1 MAATTTA
8 PPQTVDKRPAK
19 KKRGSATKPKT
30 PWWLWIVVTVIV
42 VFCLFPFYWMIN
54 ISLKTG
60 ADLTSGT
67 AYPPDPTLKNYQS
80 IFQNGDFTRA
90 LLNSAVVSV
99 ATTTLALVVGSF
111 CAYALARLRFRGK
124 FAILALV
131 LSITTFPAIAI
142 AAPLFRLWS
151 DIGIYNT
158 WIGLIIPNL
167 TFALPLTIY
176 ILVSFFKEIPRDL
189 EEAAL
194 VDGATYFQAF
204 RKVVVPLAAPGL
216 ATAGILTFIGVWNEF
231 LFVDHA
237 HVVLE
242 RAHRPG
248 GDRVLHRVDAVR
260 VAPRDDLG
268 GIGRH
273 LGPADLP
280 RAVLPEAHRRGP
292 DRRRGQGLKGATPTW
307 PRSSSTTSSSGTRTA
322 SRPSST

>member
-1 MAATTTA
+1 MAATTA
-8 PPQTVDKRPAK
+8 APAK
-19 KKRGSATKPKT
+19 TVEQRSAKRRGSVTKPKT
-30 PWWLWIVVTVIV
+30 PWWLWICVALIV

-60 ADLTSGT
+60 ADLTSGK

-90 LLNSAVVSV
+90 LLNSAVISV
-99 ATTTLALVVGSF
+99 ATTVLALVVGSF
-111 CAYALARLRFRGK
+111 CAYALARLRFKGK
-124 FAILALV
+124 FPILALV

-176 ILVSFFKEIPRDL
+176 ILVSFFKEIPKDL

-231 LFVDHA
+231 LFA
-237 HVVLE
+237 ITL
-242 RAHRPG
+242 
-248 GDRVLHRVDAVR
+248 
-260 VAPRDDLG
+260 
-268 GIGRH
+268 
-273 LGPADLP
+273 
-280 RAVLPEAHRRGP
+280 
-292 DRRRGQGLKGATPTW
+292 
-307 PRSSSTTSSSGTRTA
+307 TSSSSARPVPAAIAFFTGSTQFELPLGTISAASVVISVPLIFLVLFFQKRIVAGLTA
-322 SRPSST
+322 GAVKG